1 MRKRR
6 TLLALGAAAFLPAV
20 LTSGTRSPDP
30 GNAARFILVGDT
42 GTGDE
47 RARSVA
53 AQIRRTAE
61 AAAVSHIFLL
71 GDNVYEHGEARFI
84 GSRFLDVYR
93 GALSLGVRIHAALGN
108 HDVERCGESGVR
120 PVPRDGAAYALGR
133 DCEVDAHLATPEF
146 GYRDGFRYYSVE
158 IPGSGSSRAA
168 AGRGLRARLEHPGK
182 GRHEARGRN
191 R

>member
-1 MRKRR
+1 M
-6 TLLALGAAAFLPAV
+6 
-20 LTSGTRSPDP
+20 SGTRSPDP
-30 GNAARFILVGDT
+30 GDAARFILVGDT

-71 GDNVYEHGEARFI
+71 GDNVYEHGEARSI

-108 HDVERCGESGVR
+108 HDVERCGESRVR

-146 GYRDGFRYYSVE
+146 GYRDGFRYYSIE
-158 IPGSGSSRAA
+158 IPGSGSSRAPLA
-168 AGRGLRARLEHPGK
+168 EVFVLDSNTLGQGRLED
-182 GRHEARGRN
+182 RGRN
-191 R
+191 G